1 MAVVGSPGKY
11 RYIDK
16 TGAYAIST
24 QYLLASSFA
33 EGLASVC
40 VHFTQNQFAF
50 IDKTGKIV
58 LPAQAGYYAGDFSEG
73 LAKVKIAGKIGFID
87 QTGKLVIPAQFVDA
101 EPFSNGMSVVNIK
114 GKYGFI
120 DKTGKLV
127 IPAKFDEVNPR
138 WLL

>member
-1 MAVVGSPGKY
+1 M
-11 RYIDK
+11 
-16 TGAYAIST
+16 
-24 QYLLASSFA
+24 
-33 EGLASVC
+33 VC
-40 VHFTQNQFAF
+40 VHFTKNQYAF

-58 LPAQAGYYAGDFSEG
+58 LPARSDYYAGDFSEG
-73 LAKVKIAGKIGFID
+73 LAKVSIADKIGFID

-127 IPAKFDEVNPR
+127 IQDKFDEVNPR

>member
-1 MAVVGSPGKY
+1 MRMAVS
-11 RYIDK
+11 
-16 TGAYAIST
+16 
-24 QYLLASSFA
+24 
-33 EGLASVC
+33 
-40 VHFTQNQFAF
+40 
-50 IDKTGKIV
+50 
-58 LPAQAGYYAGDFSEG
+58 GDFSEG